1 MADSTLGGGADRH
14 ADLVQEAS
22 VSALFV
28 PRFRSRFAASVTAL
42 LLAAGFTVAA
52 GGVAPAHA
60 DASPFQVT
68 VTPSASTIAS
78 GQQLTYT
85 VDVKNTGGDITT
97 ETTLNAQVQGMT
109 GLVLTS
115 NVGGCTQSANQV
127 TCTAGILQGLQSW
140 QVTIRGTV
148 TAANG
153 TSLNQ
158 GVTVTGNHTSN
169 GYETTSYASVLV
181 NNNAS
186 GPLPDLST
194 SVQAPSTVQDN
205 TNATFQVTVNNSG
218 NANATG
224 ITEIATL
231 PDGFGYVSA
240 TGNSLFSCVNQ
251 PAGSRTV
258 VCSGGRV
265 NAGANATITIV
276 GNANNQ
282 VAGSQL
288 NFTAVVDPYD
298 QIAESNELNN
308 TGSSVPTSAPD
319 PVQKQLTITKT
330 GSPSVLRPGD
340 QLTYTIVVTNIDPN
354 RADNISMS
362 DTTQGLDA
370 ASVKATTNRG
380 VCTIAAAK
388 VTCTQKSPTLRLDA
402 AQTMNVQITG
412 TVVASANS
420 LITNVATVTGV
431 IKNKAVTNTSA
442 TTTTVRPGVDLSVVQ
457 SAVNNHDDIPTTP
470 GNDWFRAWDHFQYD
484 VSVGNSGMDNATN
497 VVLREVVAPGVK
509 YLGHLDAVGNPE
521 PDLSTSAVDCDQT
534 TTGSPIVCTLAT
546 VNGSPTFGTTRNF
559 SLVVVSPPGTGA
571 ITATATVDPGNAIFE
586 SDETNNVST
595 VTTPIDTGVDLTI
608 SKQSPEKV
616 APSGTLIY
624 TIVVSN
630 IGTQDATGVRIR
642 DVLPT
647 GTRFRSVHELIAAG
661 DPGHNFTCSS
671 DGSAFAGDVTCLG
684 GNLRGTHDHNLPVD
698 SATIELKTF
707 APASPGTIR
716 NQVKVDPNGEIAEL
730 LETNNTNT
738 FDTQI
743 VIDGGCC
750 AYQELNLTKTQVFPT
765 DGSGNPTAVKPSG
778 IVEYDLKVKND
789 GTQVAFDVAVQDVM
803 PSGFSYRSA
812 TDTLPGT
819 GAFQCGVSGQ
829 TITCTGGTLDGSD
842 GQTALA
848 GDTTRTI
855 HVSLFASSQPG
866 TYTNTATVDPANTI
880 PEADETNNSATAVTT
895 VALTGGGDYIDFKIN
910 SRQTSPGTDGT
921 AVVPHGLLEYSL
933 DVTNAGTAVAFN
945 VKVRDVLPTGSQFR
959 SATDTGPTTGN
970 FNCSESGGT
979 VTCVGG
985 TLDGAAGP
993 DETPSPST
1001 RTIVIQVF
1009 APTAIDTYHNTA
1021 MVDPDNTVAENDE
1034 TNNTDQTDTDVRRGA
1049 GGTYQDL
1056 TVDSVTPSTTT
1067 PQPGQTYSYDV
1078 KVSNTGTN
1086 PAFNIKLANA
1096 LDSGPTFV
1104 GATAGNG
1111 FNCSVTDSAVTCTG
1125 GVLDGSL
1132 DLDPAS
1138 ASTTVTLTVKA
1149 PMVDQF
1155 QYDLRSVIDPDNTI
1169 AESDEANNTGS
1180 ATVKTVSQVDL
1191 TFQDSM
1197 SSTGS
1202 KGNSGTVTW
1211 TLHNTGSAAAT
1222 NVTLVVNM
1230 SIGSIPQQMSQLP
1243 DNWSCQVEADPI
1255 NKVTCH
1261 GDIAAGGSLD
1271 FKVDTFVTADNPISN
1286 GFVDPGNAIIE
1297 SDETNN
1303 ADQG

>member
-1 MADSTLGGGADRH
+1 MSF
-14 ADLVQEAS
+14 S
-22 VSALFV
+22 VLS
-28 PRFRSRFAASVTAL
+28 RSWNRLAASASAL
-42 LLAAGFTVAA
+42 LLALGLLVTL
-52 GGVAPAHA
+52 GSLSPARA

-85 VDVKNTGGDITT
+85 IDVKNTGGDITT
-97 ETTLNAQVQGMT
+97 ATTLNAQVQGMT

-127 TCTAGILQGLQSW
+127 TCSAGILEGLQSW

-153 TSLNQ
+153 TVLNQ
-158 GVTVTGNHTSN
+158 GATVTGNHTSN
-169 GYETTSYASVLV
+169 GYETTAFASVLV

-194 SVQAPSTVQDN
+194 SVQAPATVQDN
-205 TNATFQVTVNNSG
+205 TNASFQVTVNNSG

-224 ITEIATL
+224 VTEIATL
-231 PDGFGYVSA
+231 PDGFSYVSA

-265 NAGANATITIV
+265 NAGANATITVV

-282 VAGSQL
+282 VAGAQL
-288 NFTAVVDPYD
+288 KFTAVVDPFD
-298 QIAESNELNN
+298 QIQESNELNN

-319 PVQKQLTITKT
+319 PVQQQLTITKT
-330 GSPSVLRPGD
+330 DSPDPLRPGD
-340 QLTYTIVVTNIDPN
+340 KLTYTIQVKNISGQ
-354 RADNISMS
+354 RADNIALS

-370 ASVKATTNRG
+370 ASVTATTDKG
-380 VCTIAAAK
+380 TCTIAAAK

-402 AQTMNVQITG
+402 NQTMNVTIKG

-420 LITNVATVTGV
+420 LITNVATITGV
-431 IKNKAVTNTSA
+431 VKNKAVTNTAA

-484 VSVGNSGMDNATN
+484 VSIGNSGMDDAHN
-497 VVLREVVAPGVK
+497 VVLREVVAPGVR
-509 YLGHLDAVGNPE
+509 YLGHDDNGDGVAD
-521 PDLSTSAVDCDQT
+521 PDNANVDCDQT
-534 TTGSPIVCTLAT
+534 TTGAPIVCTVDP

-559 SLVVVSPPGTGA
+559 SLLVVSPPGTGA
-571 ITATATVDPGNAIFE
+571 ISATATVDPGNAIFE

-595 VTTPIDTGVDLTI
+595 VTTQIDTGVDLTV
-608 SKQSPEKV
+608 SKSSPPVV

-630 IGTQDATGVRIR
+630 IGTQDATGVTLR

-647 GTRFRSVHELIAAG
+647 GTRFRSVHELIPPG

-671 DGSAFAGDVTCLG
+671 DGSATAGDVTCVG
-684 GNLRGTHDHNLPVD
+684 GNLRGTHDHNLAAD
-698 SATIELKTF
+698 SATIELKVF
-707 APASPGTIR
+707 APAAPGIIR
-716 NQVKVDPNGEIAEL
+716 NQVKVDPNGDIPEL
-730 LETNNTNT
+730 LETNNFNT
-738 FDTQI
+738 WDTQI
-743 VIDGGCC
+743 AIAGGCC
-750 AYQELNLTKTQVFPT
+750 AYQELNLTKAQVFPT

-778 IVEYDLKVKND
+778 VVEYDLKVKND
-789 GTQVAFDVAVQDVM
+789 GTQVAFDVTVQDVM

-812 TDTLPGT
+812 KDTLPGT
-819 GAFQCGVSGQ
+819 GDFECGVSGQ

-842 GQTALA
+842 GQTPLA

-866 TYTNTATVDPANTI
+866 TYTNTATVDPANAI
-880 PEADETNNSATAVTT
+880 PEADETNNSATATTT
-895 VALTGGGDYIDFKIN
+895 VALNGGGDYIDFKVD
-910 SRQTSPGTDGT
+910 SKQTSPGSDGT
-921 AVVPHGLLEYSL
+921 AVVPHGLLQYSL
-933 DVTNAGTAVAFN
+933 DVTNSGTAVAFN
-945 VKVRDVLPTGSQFR
+945 VKVRDVLPAGSVFR
-959 SATDTGPTTGN
+959 SATDTGPTSGN
-970 FNCSESGGT
+970 FSCSESGGT

-1009 APTAIDTYHNTA
+1009 APTAVDTYHNTA
-1021 MVDPDNTVAENDE
+1021 MVDPDNAIAENDE

-1056 TVDSVTPSTTT
+1056 TVNSVTPSTTT
-1067 PQPGQTYSYDV
+1067 PQPGETYSYDV

-1086 PAFNIKLANA
+1086 PVFNIKLSNV
-1096 LDSGPTFV
+1096 LDAGPTFV
-1104 GATAGNG
+1104 GATAGNNFTCG
-1111 FNCSVTDSAVTCTG
+1111 VTDSNVTCTG

-1138 ASTTVTLTVKA
+1138 DTTTIKLTVKA
-1149 PMVDQF
+1149 PLVDQF
-1155 QYDLRSVIDPDNTI
+1155 QYDLRSVIDPDNAV
-1169 AESDEANNTGS
+1169 AESDEANNTAG
-1180 ATVKTVSQVDL
+1180 ATVKTKSLIDL
-1191 TFQDSM
+1191 TFDSL
-1197 SSTGS
+1197 SSSGS
-1202 KGNSGTVTW
+1202 KGSDGTVTW
-1211 TLHNTGSAAAT
+1211 TLHNTGTADAK
-1222 NVTLVVNM
+1222 NVTVVVNM
-1230 SIGSIPQQMSQLP
+1230 AVGSIPQQMSSLP
-1243 DNWSCQVEADPI
+1243 DGWSCQIEADPI

-1261 GDIAAGGSLD
+1261 GDLAAGATAD
-1271 FKVDTFVTADNPISN
+1271 FTVDTFVTADNPHSN
-1286 GFVDPGNAIIE
+1286 GFVDPDNTIIE

-1303 ADQG
+1303 AAQG

>member
-1 MADSTLGGGADRH
+1 VS
-14 ADLVQEAS
+14 DLV
-22 VSALFV
+22 L
-28 PRFRSRFAASVTAL
+28 PRFQHRLAASATAL
-42 LLAAGFTVAA
+42 LLAVGFTVAA
-52 GGVAPAHA
+52 GGMAPAHA

-68 VTPSASTIAS
+68 VTPSASTVSS

-97 ETTLNAQVQGMT
+97 GTTMNAQVQGMT

-127 TCTAGILQGLQSW
+127 TCTGGILQGFQSW

-158 GVTVTGNHTSN
+158 GATVTGNHTSN

-194 SVQAPSTVQDN
+194 SVQAPASVQDN

-231 PDGFGYVSA
+231 PDGFSYVSA
-240 TGNSLFSCVNQ
+240 TGNSLFSCLNQ
-251 PAGSRTV
+251 PTGSRTV

-265 NAGANATITIV
+265 NAGANATITVV

-282 VAGSQL
+282 LAGSQL
-288 NFTAVVDPYD
+288 KFTAVVDPYD

-319 PVQKQLTITKT
+319 PVQQQLTITKS
-330 GSPSVLRPGD
+330 GSPNPLRPGD
-340 QLTYTIVVTNIDPN
+340 KLTYTIQAKNIAAT

-370 ASVKATTNRG
+370 ASVTATTDRG
-380 VCTIAAAK
+380 VCTVAAAK
-388 VTCTQKSPTLRLDA
+388 VTCTQKSPTLRLDPN
-402 AQTMNVQITG
+402 QTMNVTVKG

-420 LITNVATVTGV
+420 LITNVATITGE
-431 IKNKAVTNTSA
+431 IKNKSVTNTAA

-470 GNDWFRAWDHFQYD
+470 GTNDWFRAWDHFQYD
-484 VSVGNSGMDNATN
+484 VSIGNSGMDDAHN

-509 YLGHLDAVGNPE
+509 YLGHDDNGDGTAD
-521 PDLSTSAVDCDQT
+521 PDNASVDCDQT
-534 TTGSPIVCTLAT
+534 AIGAPIVCTVDP

-559 SLVVVSPPGTGA
+559 SLLVVSPPSTGA

-595 VTTPIDTGVDLTI
+595 VTTQIDTGVDLTI

-647 GTRFRSVHELIAAG
+647 GTRFRSAHEVIPAG

-671 DGSAFAGDVTCLG
+671 DGSATAGDVTCLS
-684 GNLRGTHDHNLPVD
+684 GNLRGTHDHNLGVD
-698 SATIELKTF
+698 SATIELKVF
-707 APASPGTIR
+707 APPSPGIIR

-730 LETNNTNT
+730 LETNNANT
-738 FDTQI
+738 WDTQI
-743 VIDGGCC
+743 IIDGGCC

-765 DGSGNPTAVKPSG
+765 DGSGTATAVKPSG

-812 TDTLPGT
+812 KDTLPGT

-842 GQTALA
+842 GQTALS

-866 TYTNTATVDPANTI
+866 TYTNTATVDPANAI
-880 PEADETNNSATAVTT
+880 PEADETNNSATATT
-895 VALTGGGDYIDFKIN
+895 MVALTGGGDYIDFKVD
-910 SRQTSPGTDGT
+910 SKQTSPGPDGT
-921 AVVPHGLLEYSL
+921 PVVPHGLLQYSL
-933 DVTNAGTAVAFN
+933 DVTNSGTAVAFN
-945 VKVRDVLPTGSQFR
+945 VKVRDVLPAGSQFR
-959 SATDTGPTTGN
+959 SATDTGPVTGN

-985 TLDGAAGP
+985 TLDGAGL

-1056 TVDSVTPSTTT
+1056 KVDSVTPSTTT

-1078 KVSNTGTN
+1078 KVSNAGTN
-1086 PAFNIKLANA
+1086 PAFNIKLANV

-1104 GATAGNG
+1104 GASAGNG

-1125 GVLDGSL
+1125 GVLDGTM

-1155 QYDLRSVIDPDNTI
+1155 QYDLRSVIDPDNAI

-1191 TFQDSM
+1191 TFQDSLT
-1197 SSTGS
+1197 SSGS
-1202 KGNSGTVTW
+1202 KGNPGTVEW

-1230 SIGSIPQQMSQLP
+1230 SVGSIPQQMSQLP
-1243 DNWSCQVEADPI
+1243 DGWSCQVEADPI

-1271 FKVDTFVTADNPISN
+1271 FKVDTFVTADSPHSN
-1286 GFVDPGNAIIE
+1286 GFVDPDNAIIE

>member
-1 MADSTLGGGADRH
+1 MSG
-14 ADLVQEAS
+14 LV
-22 VSALFV
+22 L
-28 PRFRSRFAASVTAL
+28 PRLRSRFTASATVL
-42 LLAAGFTVAA
+42 LLALGFTVTA
-52 GGVAPAHA
+52 GALTPARA

-68 VTPSASTIAS
+68 VTPSASTVAS

-127 TCTAGILQGLQSW
+127 TCTAGILQGFQSW

-153 TSLNQ
+153 TTLNQ
-158 GVTVTGNHTSN
+158 GVTVTGNHTSS

-194 SVQAPSTVQDN
+194 SVQAPLSVQDN

-231 PDGFGYVSA
+231 PDGFSYVSA

-251 PAGSRTV
+251 PAGSRTI

-282 VAGSQL
+282 AAGSQL
-288 NFTAVVDPYD
+288 QFTAVVDPYD

-308 TGSSVPTSAPD
+308 TASALPTSAPD
-319 PVQKQLTITKT
+319 PVQQQLTITKT
-330 GSPSVLRPGD
+330 DAPDPLRPGD
-340 QLTYTIVVTNIDPN
+340 KLTYTIQVKNIAAT
-354 RADNISMS
+354 RADNVSMS

-370 ASVKATTNRG
+370 ASVTATTDRG

-388 VTCTQKSPTLRLDA
+388 VTCTQKSPTLRLDPG
-402 AQTMNVQITG
+402 QTMNVTIKG

-420 LITNVATVTGV
+420 LITNVATATAV
-431 IKNKAVTNTSA
+431 IKNKAVTNTAA

-484 VSVGNSGMDNATN
+484 VSIGNSGLDDAHN

-509 YLGHLDAVGNPE
+509 YLGHDENSDGIPDADTPS
-521 PDLSTSAVDCDQT
+521 LDCDQT
-534 TTGSPIVCTLAT
+534 ATGAPIVCTVDP

-559 SLVVVSPPGTGA
+559 SLLVVSPPGTGS
-571 ITATATVDPGNAIFE
+571 ITATATVDPANAIFE
-586 SDETNNVST
+586 PDETNNVST
-595 VTTPIDTGVDLTI
+595 ISTPIDTGIDLTVQK
-608 SKQSPEKV
+608 SSPEKV

-647 GTRFRSVHELIAAG
+647 GTRFRSVHELIPAG

-671 DGSAFAGDVTCLG
+671 DGSAYAGDVTCVG
-684 GNLRGTHDHNLPVD
+684 GNLRGTHDHTLPTD
-698 SATIELKTF
+698 TATIELKAF
-707 APASPGTIR
+707 APAAPGIIR
-716 NQVKVDPNGEIAEL
+716 NQVKVDPNGEIPEL
-730 LETNNTNT
+730 LETNNINT
-738 FDTQI
+738 WDTQI
-743 VIDGGCC
+743 IIDGGCC

-765 DGSGNPTAVKPSG
+765 DGSGNPIAVKPSG

-812 TDTLPGT
+812 KDTLPGT
-819 GAFQCGVSGQ
+819 GDFECGASGQ
-829 TITCTGGTLDGSD
+829 VITCTGGTLDGSD

-866 TYTNTATVDPANTI
+866 TYTNTATVDPANAI
-880 PEADETNNSATAVTT
+880 AEADETNNSATATTT
-895 VALTGGGDYIDFKIN
+895 VAMNGGGDYIDFKVD
-910 SRQTSPGTDGT
+910 SKQTSPGSDGT

-933 DVTNAGTAVAFN
+933 DVTNAGTAVAYN
-945 VKVRDVLPTGSQFR
+945 VKVRDVLPAGSVFR
-959 SATDTGPTTGN
+959 SATDTGPTSGN

-979 VTCVGG
+979 VTCIGG

-1021 MVDPDNTVAENDE
+1021 MVDPDNAVAENDE
-1034 TNNTDQTDTDVRRGA
+1034 TNNTDQTDTDVRRSG

-1067 PQPGQTYSYDV
+1067 PQPGETYSYDV
-1078 KVSNTGTN
+1078 KVRNTGTN
-1086 PAFNIKLANA
+1086 PAFNIKLANT
-1096 LDSGPTFV
+1096 LDAGPTFV
-1104 GATAGNG
+1104 GATAGNN
-1111 FNCSVTDSAVTCTG
+1111 FTCAVTDSTVTCTG

-1132 DLDPAS
+1132 NLDA
-1138 ASTTVTLTVKA
+1138 ADDNATIKLTVKA
-1149 PMVDQF
+1149 PQVDQF
-1155 QYDLRSVIDPDNTI
+1155 QYDLRSVIDPDNAI

-1191 TFQDSM
+1191 TFQDSLK
-1197 SSTGS
+1197 STGS
-1202 KGNSGTVTW
+1202 KGSAGTVEW
-1211 TLHNTGSAAAT
+1211 TLHNTGSAAAKD
-1222 NVTLVVNM
+1222 VYLVVNM
-1230 SIGSIPQQMSQLP
+1230 AIGSIPQQMSQLP
-1243 DNWSCQVEADPI
+1243 DGWTCQVEADPI

-1271 FKVDTFVTADNPISN
+1271 FKVDTYVTADNPMSN
-1286 GFVDPGNAIIE
+1286 GFIDPDNKIIE